1 LFPKITDW
9 TLFVLRVS
17 VVCEFILKAVRR
29 ERPNLHVISIDEKT
43 GIQALERLES
53 KAPKSKG
60 GYLRREYEYE
70 RHGTTTLIA
79 AINVE
84 NGSVFNHTLG
94 PTRTEIDYCNFMKRT
109 IYKLPE
115 MDKVVVLSDQ
125 LNTHVS
131 ESLVR
136 WIGEMEGYEDTE
148 LGIKGQ
154 SGFLKSV
161 ETRKAFLERDFH
173 RVQFLFTPKHC
184 SWLNPIENWF
194 AKVQRH
200 VITNGNFSSVEEL
213 EQRINAYIEYYNDC
227 LLKPLKWKF
236 RGFNKNKKLFNINCQ

>member
-1 LFPKITDW
+1 MI
-9 TLFVLRVS
+9 S
-17 VVCEFILKAVRR
+17 V
-29 ERPNLHVISIDEKT
+29 DEKT
-43 GIQALERLES
+43 GIQALERLEA
-53 KAPKSKG
+53 KASKSKG
-60 GYLRREYEYE
+60 EHLRKEYEYK

-84 NGSVFNHTLG
+84 NGKLFNHKLG
-94 PTRTEIDYCNFMKRT
+94 PTRTEIDYCNFMKQT
-109 IYKLPE
+109 VYKLPE

-136 WIGEMEGYEDTE
+136 WIGKVEGYEDSE
-148 LGIKGQ
+148 LGIKGK
-154 SGFLKSV
+154 SGFLKNM

-173 RVQFLFTPKHC
+173 RIQFLFTPKHC

-194 AKVQRH
+194 AKLQRH
-200 VITNGNFSSVEEL
+200 IITNGNFSSIKEL
-213 EQRINAYIEYYNDC
+213 ELKIDSYIQFYNEC

-236 RGFNKNKKLFNINCQ
+236 KGFNKNKKLFNIKYQ